1 MTRLHNKSQW
11 YRRAR
16 RQLQREPLCAMLAEG
31 LIVAARIA
39 DHIEPHHNDPVKFW
53 TGALQSLCARTAT
66 RAERSSRSIAGSTIR
81 SAPPAGLIPPPAPV
95 FSVWRGGGHPQART
109 AMKTAATICAL
120 ALVAPIVSDKCHKLS
135 FYFFH
140 I

>member
-1 MTRLHNKSQW
+1 VRDV
-11 YRRAR
+11 
-16 RQLQREPLCAMLAEG
+16 LAEG

-109 AMKTAATICAL
+109 AMKTAATIFAL

-135 FYFFH
+135 FYFLH

>member
-53 TGALQSLCARTAT
+53 TGALQSLCARTELPWGPYY
-66 RAERSSRSIAGSTIR
+66 RMGWAEWQR
-81 SAPPAGLIPPPAPV
+81 
-95 FSVWRGGGHPQART
+95 
-109 AMKTAATICAL
+109 
-120 ALVAPIVSDKCHKLS
+120 
-135 FYFFH
+135 
-140 I
+140 